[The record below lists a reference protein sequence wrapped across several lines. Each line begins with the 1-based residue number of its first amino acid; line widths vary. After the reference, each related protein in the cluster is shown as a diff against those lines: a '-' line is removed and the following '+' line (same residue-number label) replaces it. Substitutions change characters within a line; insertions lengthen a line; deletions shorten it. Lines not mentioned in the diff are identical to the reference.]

1 MLVSRPPTARKI
13 NMGCCVKQ
21 ESTQKAPWGKQSS
34 FYFVHRPHAKV
45 RSGFE
50 SLLGHSKIQPKG
62 MQIFFFKPQGSL
74 HKKAFE
80 HPKGEQHVPSC
91 SCLEPSLSRPLIPT
105 KSHEPLKQWGSPK
118 GLLWLLQTRTATSS
132 QPLKLH
138 PPLHV
143 PPGPPSGPSHP
154 TL

>member
-1 MLVSRPPTARKI
+1 MLNLISTLALAFPAVKQRGGGIPTNCQRQRRASFRRLPHIPAPRKAGFRPGPEHKRTKVLVSRPPTARKI

-50 SLLGHSKIQPKG
+50 SLLGQSKIQPKG

-80 HPKGEQHVPSC
+80 HPNGGAARA
-91 SCLEPSLSRPLIPT
+91 LM
-105 KSHEPLKQWGSPK
+105 
-118 GLLWLLQTRTATSS
+118 
-132 QPLKLH
+132 
-138 PPLHV
+138 
-143 PPGPPSGPSHP
+143 
-154 TL
+154 